1 MQVNK
6 AVEYSTKALETQIFE
21 SGITTIRGSKD
32 MKIKLSW
39 RIVLQARD
47 AYECIAMRRIENN
60 PHYVSIDNEN

>member
-32 MKIKLSW
+32 MKIKLS
-39 RIVLQARD
+39 
-47 AYECIAMRRIENN
+47 
-60 PHYVSIDNEN
+60 